1 MTSASANARRLAPRR
16 VVVFAAV
23 FLALGAA
30 DRALGWPGRA
40 ASLALVLAIAVA
52 YPFVVRALGVAPPR
66 PDSGDHR
73 TPQMTTRIKE
83 PVHGHIELAR
93 RR

>member
-23 FLALGAA
+23 FLALG
-30 DRALGWPGRA
+30 GFGRA